1 MMRGLQPYAH
11 SLLRLIAGLLFLE
24 HGTAKLL
31 GFPYN
36 PAYLHLSLASL
47 PGIAG
52 FIELIGGFLLAI
64 GLGTRYVAF
73 VLSGEM
79 AFAYFIAHAPRSFFP
94 LLNGGELAIV
104 YCFLFLYLVTAGGGP
119 VSLDAAI
126 PRVRVRAREF
136 AH

>member
-1 MMRGLQPYAH
+1 MMEKLQPYVL
-11 SLLRLIAGLLFLE
+11 SLLRVIVGLLFME

-47 PGIAG
+47 SGIAG

-104 YCFLFLYLVTAGGGP
+104 YCFLFLFFVTAGGGP